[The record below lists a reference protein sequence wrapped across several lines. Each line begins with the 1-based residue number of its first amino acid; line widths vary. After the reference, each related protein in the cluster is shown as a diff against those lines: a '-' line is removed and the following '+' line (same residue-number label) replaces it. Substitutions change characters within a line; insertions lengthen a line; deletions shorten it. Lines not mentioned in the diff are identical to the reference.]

1 MENKARIQKVLS
13 DQGILSRRRTE
24 ELIKEGRITVNGRP
38 AQPGHPIDIRRDIVA
53 IDGERVWFQKKK
65 KNYYVMLHKPRG
77 YVTTMSDEKGRRSV
91 ADLVADF
98 PVRLYPVGRLDK
110 DSEGLLLMTNDGDF
124 ANTLMHPA
132 NHIGK
137 TYRVTVR
144 PGISEDQ
151 LLKLSSG
158 VLLDDGYTTQPAQ
171 VHVLDQQPG
180 RVVLQMTI
188 TEGKNRQ
195 IRRMCEAVGLEVARL
210 KRTYIGPVKLGMLQ
224 PGEYRELTPAELS
237 AIRGYM
243 NKAVN
248 RRQNAEGEKAAAER
262 GSRPAKKAPVKPAGK
277 GRTPLGRR

>member
-151 LLKLSSG
+151 LVKLSSG

-195 IRRMCEAVGLEVARL
+195 IRRMCRQAGLSVLRL
-210 KRTYIGPVKLGMLQ
+210 RRVQEHTLHLGNLPSGKWRYLTDEELQ
-224 PGEYRELTPAELS
+224 DL
-237 AIRGYM
+237 
-243 NKAVN
+243 K
-248 RRQNAEGEKAAAER
+248 
-262 GSRPAKKAPVKPAGK
+262 GSDGVE
-277 GRTPLGRR
+277 

>member
-53 IDGERVWFQKKK
+53 IDGERIWFQKKK

-137 TYRVTVR
+137 TYKMKK
-144 PGISEDQ
+144 E
-151 LLKLSSG
+151 
-158 VLLDDGYTTQPAQ
+158 
-171 VHVLDQQPG
+171 
-180 RVVLQMTI
+180 
-188 TEGKNRQ
+188 KNRTAAPEGCCPVFCCAEYGASTCPEQ
-195 IRRMCEAVGLEVARL
+195 GAGSQSGWSDALVVGILLAALEDDDA
-210 KRTYIGPVKLGMLQ
+210 
-224 PGEYRELTPAELS
+224 
-237 AIRGYM
+237 
-243 NKAVN
+243 
-248 RRQNAEGEKAAAER
+248 
-262 GSRPAKKAPVKPAGK
+262 PAGEAILLQDMLH
-277 GRTPLGRR
+277 PAVL

>member
-38 AQPGHPIDIRRDIVA
+38 AQPGHPIDIRKDIVA
-53 IDGERVWFQKKK
+53 IDGERIWFQKKK

-132 NHIGK
+132 NCIGK

-144 PGISEDQ
+144 PGACAGSAART
-151 LLKLSSG
+151 SG
-158 VLLDDGYTTQPAQ
+158 AADD
-171 VHVLDQQPG
+171 HL
-180 RVVLQMTI
+180 
-188 TEGKNRQ
+188 
-195 IRRMCEAVGLEVARL
+195 
-210 KRTYIGPVKLGMLQ
+210 
-224 PGEYRELTPAELS
+224 
-237 AIRGYM
+237 RG
-243 NKAVN
+243 
-248 RRQNAEGEKAAAER
+248 
-262 GSRPAKKAPVKPAGK
+262 
-277 GRTPLGRR
+277 

>member
-1 MENKARIQKVLS
+1 MENKARIQNVLS

-151 LLKLSSG
+151 LVKLSSG

-195 IRRMCEAVGLEVARL
+195 IRRMCRQAGLSVLRL
-210 KRTYIGPVKLGMLQ
+210 RRVQEHTLHLGNLPSGKWRYLTDEELQ
-224 PGEYRELTPAELS
+224 DL
-237 AIRGYM
+237 
-243 NKAVN
+243 K
-248 RRQNAEGEKAAAER
+248 
-262 GSRPAKKAPVKPAGK
+262 GSDGVE
-277 GRTPLGRR
+277 

>member
-1 MENKARIQKVLS
+1 M
-13 DQGILSRRRTE
+13 
-24 ELIKEGRITVNGRP
+24 
-38 AQPGHPIDIRRDIVA
+38 
-53 IDGERVWFQKKK
+53 
-65 KNYYVMLHKPRG
+65 
-77 YVTTMSDEKGRRSV
+77 
-91 ADLVADF
+91 
-98 PVRLYPVGRLDK
+98 GRLDK

-151 LLKLSSG
+151 LVKLSSG

-224 PGEYRELTPAELS
+224 PGD
-237 AIRGYM
+237 
-243 NKAVN
+243 
-248 RRQNAEGEKAAAER
+248 
-262 GSRPAKKAPVKPAGK
+262 PAGR
-277 GRTPLGRR
+277 GAGPDRGGDPGGYCLVPERLAGGLRGLWPAGWSGAGSF